1 MWALKGL
8 NKARCLKE
16 SKMKYNVDNLALTT
30 TNFSGSAT
38 SAGVDIKQVAAL
50 AIQVEISPIAG
61 LSGTLKLQGTNVLD
75 ASWTDIAGQSLSLTT
90 VSATYN
96 ALFNVDTPA
105 YLSVRLSWT
114 WSAGTGTCS
123 VANIS
128 TKAV

>member
-1 MWALKGL
+1 
-8 NKARCLKE
+8 
-16 SKMKYNVDNLALTT
+16 MKYNVDTLTLTT

-50 AIQVEISPIAG
+50 AVQVEITPISG
-61 LSGTLKLQGTNVLD
+61 LSGTLKLQGTNVQD
-75 ASWTDIAGQSLSLTT
+75 ANWTDIAGQSLSLTT

-105 YLSVRLSWT
+105 YLYMRLSWAPT
-114 WSAGTGTCS
+114 AGTGTCS